1 MLEKK
6 LSLPPFPRHVARI
19 EKADPS
25 FYQPRAN
32 GKARA
37 NLRNDGFLILSA
49 HPPISFSD
57 WKQSRGEDG
66 RDRTFLSYPPI
77 FSFYGLSSYSPSS
90 SFFPLSL
97 PAPPLPLLSL
107 PPAIR
112 RFPLDSTRLD
122 SRTSTIM
129 LPRRATSA
137 IVVENKATSAFLQ
150 MRPILLVVGRG
161 REKVPSFYKTK
172 PRERFLSHFTGRRV
186 C

>member
-6 LSLPPFPRHVARI
+6 LSLPPFPRRHVAARI

-66 RDRTFLSYPPI
+66 RDRTFLPYPPI
-77 FSFYGLSSYSPSS
+77 FSFFGLSSYSPSS
-90 SFFPLSL
+90 LFPVPSCSSS
-97 PAPPLPLLSL
+97 PL

-112 RFPLDSTRLD
+112 RFPLD

-129 LPRRATSA
+129 LPRRD
-137 IVVENKATSAFLQ
+137 
-150 MRPILLVVGRG
+150 VGHRR
-161 REKVPSFYKTK
+161 REQSY
-172 PRERFLSHFTGRRV
+172 
-186 C
+186 